1 MATSLDELEALY
13 KAKQTEASSM
23 AESAGSLGSSLLAA
37 GGGVTGLVGAI
48 AAPIAARYIGDAF
61 GLNKRSA
68 AEEQA
73 LGRIRN
79 VAEGGRTAAQAA
91 LEYQRARVG
100 QQAQQAAAMGPARE
114 RAARALVGQEQRIQ
128 AEGQV
133 AGRLAEVKA
142 SEQARAQQMMADIE
156 TRAGESERQR
166 QRQMVAGA
174 LTGGLGALAQ
184 AYGGY
189 AAGQQRA
196 KDLEAQAKAAGAALD
211 TIKAAQGRT
220 TPLSATQELAKP
232 MTEAGKAQQAKQDDG
247 ASGMVT
253 VTDGDPT
260 IDPGTALSLDT
271 KYQAAPDFQLSSRL
285 KTPYS
290 RSPFFSEASFGPG
303 QLQLKQRRT
312 RGSM

>member
-142 SEQARAQQMMADIE
+142 AEQARAQQMMADIE

-196 KDLEAQAKAAGAALD
+196 KDLEAQAKSAGAALD

-220 TPLSATQELAKP
+220 TPPSAAQELAKP
-232 MTEAGKAQQAKQDDG
+232 MTEAGKAK
-247 ASGMVT
+247 
-253 VTDGDPT
+253 
-260 IDPGTALSLDT
+260 
-271 KYQAAPDFQLSSRL
+271 QAAAAAPAPPDMTS
-285 KTPYS
+285 TYMT
-290 RSPFFSEASFGPG
+290 GPG
-303 QLQLKQRRT
+303 GEAPSVLDVSSPQGMAALQRGRQQQTYDMYQSLPTSTPRR
-312 RGSM
+312 RARASSGSF